1 VSYAHVL
8 VALDLSPAS
17 NQVMRQAIEIAR
29 RFDSRLTLLH
39 AVDYLPP
46 LSFAD
51 DFTPSPAIVVDE
63 GELIER
69 ARASLERLAGQFGV
83 GADAP
88 RLVVVGSPKEE
99 ILRTAAERGGDL
111 IVIGSHGRHGLGR
124 LLGTTATAVL
134 NDAVCDVLAVRI
146 SD

>member
-1 VSYAHVL
+1 
-8 VALDLSPAS
+8 
-17 NQVMRQAIEIAR
+17 MRQAMDVVH
-29 RFDSRLTLLH
+29 RFESRLALLH
-39 AVDYLPP
+39 VVDYLPP

-51 DFTPSPAIVVDE
+51 DFTPSPAVVVDE
-63 GELIER
+63 GEMIER
-69 ARASLERLAGQFGV
+69 ARASLERLAAEFRL
-83 GADAP
+83 GADTP

-99 ILRTAAERGGDL
+99 ILRVAAERGIDL